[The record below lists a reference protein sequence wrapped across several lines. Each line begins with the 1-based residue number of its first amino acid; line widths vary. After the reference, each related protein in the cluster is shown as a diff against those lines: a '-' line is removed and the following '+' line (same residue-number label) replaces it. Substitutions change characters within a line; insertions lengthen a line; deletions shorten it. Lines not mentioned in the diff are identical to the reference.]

1 MSGEQKDTSN
11 DVIWILIVVAA
22 LAVGIYWWIGDLI
35 VESYLTLKLRQL
47 KIIDS
52 IYSTPQFAEVIKVIE
67 TTPIKDWKFTNVLEF
82 GGFISRI
89 FNVLY
94 VAILG
99 YFTYIVWSKNPSKRF
114 KRVLDMNGLKQ
125 SEKDL
130 WPYIYPV
137 INVDFMAHSFEEGP
151 YAMALKPYDFAVKNG
166 LLSDERNLSSLDRVK
181 TEKLFVTQ
189 LDRLSTGGYEKL
201 RKHEKAL
208 AAICIAKGL
217 GKKDEVEK
225 VVAELARSAATVG
238 LKKMPD
244 LSCVKPLYKYLETPE
259 AKDLLKR
266 HAYVYTLMI
275 GLVGFAR
282 ITGVFPSSMLIW
294 LKPRDRTLWYVVNGV
309 GRQVAYVEVAAI
321 FGHFKAEEVMKHKVH
336 IPFTKKAFD
345 GLAHALLEVKLAEK
359 RFLD

>member
-11 DVIWILIVVAA
+11 DVIWILLAIAIV
-22 LAVGIYWWIGDLI
+22 LGGIYWWAGEAI
-35 VESYLTLKLRQL
+35 VQWYLTLKLRQL
-47 KIIDS
+47 KIINS
-52 IYSTPQFAEVIKVIE
+52 IYSTPQFLEIIKVIE
-67 TTPIKDWKFTNVLEF
+67 TTPIKDWKLTSVLEF

-89 FNVLY
+89 FNILY
-94 VAILG
+94 VGILG
-99 YFTYIVWSKNPSKRF
+99 YFTYIVWSKNPSKKF
-114 KRVLDMNGLKQ
+114 KRILDMDSLKK

-137 INVDFMAHSFEEGP
+137 LNVNFMEHSFEEGP

-166 LLSDERNLSSLDRVK
+166 LLSDERNLNSLDRVK

-201 RKHEKAL
+201 RRHEKAL

-217 GKKDEVEK
+217 GKKAEVEN
-225 VVAELARSAATVG
+225 VIAELAKSSAAVG
-238 LKKMPD
+238 IKKMPD
-244 LSCVKPLYKYLETPE
+244 FSCVKPLYKYLETPE

-275 GLVGFAR
+275 ALISFAR

-294 LKPRDRTLWYVVNGV
+294 LKPRDRVLWYVVNGV

-321 FGHFKAEEVMKHKVH
+321 FGHYKAEEIMKHKVH
-336 IPFTKKAFD
+336 IPFTKKAYE
-345 GLAHALLEVKLAEK
+345 GLSHALLEVKLAEK

>member
-11 DVIWILIVVAA
+11 DVIWILFVIAA
-22 LAVGIYWWIGDLI
+22 ICVGVYWWLGDEI
-35 VESYLTLKLRQL
+35 VEWYLTMKLRQL
-47 KIIDS
+47 KIINS
-52 IYSTPQFAEVIKVIE
+52 IYSTPQFLDIIQVIE
-67 TTPIKDWKFTNVLEF
+67 TTPIKEWKFKNVLEF
-82 GGFISRI
+82 GGFISKM
-89 FNVLY
+89 FNMLY
-94 VAILG
+94 VLILG
-99 YFTYIVWSKNPSKRF
+99 YFTYLVWSKNPSKKF

-137 INVDFMAHSFEEGP
+137 INVDFMKQSFDDGP

-189 LDRLSTGGYEKL
+189 LDRLCTGGYNKL

-208 AAICIAKGL
+208 AAICVAKGL
-217 GKKDEVEK
+217 GKKDEVEQ
-225 VVAELARSAATVG
+225 VIAELAKSASVVG

-244 LSCVKPLYKYLETPE
+244 FSCVKPLYKYLETPE
-259 AKDLLKR
+259 ALDLLKR
-266 HAYVYTLMI
+266 HAYVYTLII
-275 GLVGFAR
+275 GLIGFAR

-294 LKPRDRTLWYVVNGV
+294 LKPRDRVLWYVVNGV

-336 IPFTKKAFD
+336 IPFTKKAFE
-345 GLAHALLEVKLAEK
+345 GLSIALLEVKLAEK
-359 RFLD
+359 RFLE